1 MGMEKGFGD
10 AAGEK
15 PHDYVP
21 DEMKHD
27 FLLLS
32 PAIKNEPRRNIK
44 SDRQKLRKNLRV
56 SFTIIGASRKRRF
69 PLLLAHGDASL

>member
-1 MGMEKGFGD
+1 MGMQKRLRD
-10 AAGEK
+10 AASEK
-15 PHDYVP
+15 PHDHIR

-32 PAIKNEPRRNIK
+32 PAIKNELRRNIK

-56 SFTIIGASRKRRF
+56 SSA
-69 PLLLAHGDASL
+69 